1 MLISNNFRVLP
12 YSTLFLIL
20 FTNRIIDFVVLYSD
34 DKLLIKNKLINI
46 SSIEKVQY
54 KKIVFNM
61 GNLLILLYNNS
72 SVNIVVSKRTKSFL
86 NNIFQTN
93 KIL

>member
-1 MLISNNFRVLP
+1 M
-12 YSTLFLIL
+12 
-20 FTNRIIDFVVLYSD
+20 VLYSD